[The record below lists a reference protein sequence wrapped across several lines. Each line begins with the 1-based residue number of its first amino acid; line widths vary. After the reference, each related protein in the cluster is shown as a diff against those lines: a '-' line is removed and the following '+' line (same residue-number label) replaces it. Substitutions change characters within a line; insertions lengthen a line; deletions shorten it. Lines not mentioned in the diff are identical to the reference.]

1 MIVKTRNGSFAN
13 QGYGGGTFNGNT
25 AFGGL
30 GKAQEEKQM
39 RQHQYRDISNLNA
52 PYDNMSLQG
61 LGSLSGGPFGAVTLA
76 DLPDEESDYPWR
88 EESEPTRVLQ
98 RELNTKLTADG
109 FGPILEDGVL
119 GPRTCGALKQYNAL
133 EMVDGACDGHAAEF
147 IPPQQAVPM
156 PTTMPNQPEEEVT
169 KAGMGSGWLWGV
181 LLAGGAIG
189 LVLYMQ
195 KKKGKTVKLTSWG

>member
-30 GKAQEEKQM
+30 GRVQGENM

-61 LGSLSGGPFGAVTLA
+61 LGSLSGGPFGAIALD
-76 DLPDEESDYPWR
+76 DLPEEDEDYPWR
-88 EESEPTRVLQ
+88 EESEPTLVLQ
-98 RELNTKLTADG
+98 KELNAKLTADG
-109 FGPILEDGVL
+109 FGPLVEDGKL
-119 GPRTCGALKQYNAL
+119 GPRTCGALKQYGAL
-133 EMVDGACDGHAAEF
+133 EMVGGACDGHAAEF
-147 IPPQQAVPM
+147 IAPQPAMSM
-156 PTTMPNQPEEEVT
+156 PTTMPAEPAQKT
-169 KAGMGSGWLWGV
+169 AGNSGWLWGV

-189 LVLYMQ
+189 LVLYM
-195 KKKGKTVKLTSWG
+195 KKRGKTVKLTSWG